1 VFKVIAVAEV
11 EGLGEG
17 IPQLLGP
24 RDEHLALLDGLLRV
38 SERLEHIFSLHS
50 CTATFVQDR
59 GTRIRPRLPPAYR
72 RLLEQRALR
81 SPGRFR
87 RLDADGML
95 HVEITEPLMELR
107 RGLRRPR

>member
-1 VFKVIAVAEV
+1 
-11 EGLGEG
+11 
-17 IPQLLGP
+17 
-24 RDEHLALLDGLLRV
+24 
-38 SERLEHIFSLHS
+38 SLHS

-107 RGLRRPR
+107 RGLRRPRWHALPTPAAGAGNEPTGLSGRAHCPFTPGGVSASIRQS